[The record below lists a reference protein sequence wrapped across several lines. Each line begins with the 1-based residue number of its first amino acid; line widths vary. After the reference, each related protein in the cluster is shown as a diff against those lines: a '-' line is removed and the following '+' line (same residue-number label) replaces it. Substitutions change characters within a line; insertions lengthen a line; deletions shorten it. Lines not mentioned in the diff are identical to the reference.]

1 MQVGVPVA
9 GVDQADVYQE
19 NEDLKEELA
28 RLAAKV
34 RRVSLW
40 EIDSDGQVEFYKIVG
55 MMSANHHIK
64 QSKSSPFA
72 LAAPVPQPV
81 QPVQSGSPPPVPQR
95 TASYHCYS
103 LPRQALPG
111 PENRQDSK

>member
-34 RRVSLW
+34 EGFSLW
-40 EIDSDGQVEFYKIVG
+40 G
-55 MMSANHHIK
+55 H
-64 QSKSSPFA
+64 
-72 LAAPVPQPV
+72 
-81 QPVQSGSPPPVPQR
+81 
-95 TASYHCYS
+95 
-103 LPRQALPG
+103 
-111 PENRQDSK
+111 